1 MEYHS
6 AMKKEWSSDLSY
18 NLNEPLNIMLSK
30 RSHTQKVTSCIHL
43 FYDTSRTGKSID
55 GKQISGHQW
64 GEGGGEE
71 WFLEGDGDFPGK
83 IKMFWN

>member
-6 AMKKEWSSDLSY
+6 AMKKEWNADIGY
-18 NLNEPLNIMLSK
+18 NWNEPLNVILSK
-30 RSHTQKVTSCIHL
+30 RSQTQKVTSCIHL
-43 FYDTSRTGKSID
+43 YYDTSRIGKSID
-55 GKQISGHQW
+55 GKQISSHQW

-71 WFLEGDGDFPGK
+71 WFLEGDGVFPGM

>member
-1 MEYHS
+1 MEYYS

-30 RSHTQKVTSCIHL
+30 RSHTQKVTSGIHL

-71 WFLEGDGDFPGK
+71 WFVEGDRDFPGK